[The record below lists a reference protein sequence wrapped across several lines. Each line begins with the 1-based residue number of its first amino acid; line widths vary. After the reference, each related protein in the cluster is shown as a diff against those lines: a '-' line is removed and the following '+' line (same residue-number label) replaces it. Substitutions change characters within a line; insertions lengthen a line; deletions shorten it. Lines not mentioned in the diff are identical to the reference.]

1 MRSTWNYSP
10 YSRPDQTSREGG
22 DRFICLF
29 HFTAGTISTVP
40 FGAIG
45 RHGERTGRRSTA
57 RRPKP
62 RGGGG
67 APICFGRNWDEFHHL
82 RLEPF
87 PAGARLMVKWRVGRP
102 PIPPDHPLPSEKSR
116 KRSTKP
122 RSKRGFAFWRNLT
135 IRNAATFCVA
145 PVLAPSATPGR
156 AADPLSPHKGGTPA
170 TLSRGRTRG
179 AVRDLSPRLGL
190 HIERDRRAR
199 AHSFE
204 RALKRWNELLRALD
218 LLAAAAAGF
227 HHLLVVR
234 RWLELGERHHVG
246 LSGVA
251 VGEDVESRLPYRQP
265 LLVVGDHGQGR
276 EPFGARHVVVGHRI
290 PEHVGA

>member
-45 RHGERTGRRSTA
+45 RRGEKTGRRSTS
-57 RRPKP
+57 RRPKSGVS
-62 RGGGG
+62 RG
-67 APICFGRNWDEFHHL
+67 APIRFGRNWDEFHHL

-122 RSKRGFAFWRNLT
+122 RFERGFAFWRNLT
-135 IRNAATFCVA
+135 IRNAVTFSCRGTRRGA
-145 PVLAPSATPGR
+145 RMRHQRRPPRSPAKGELQRLGGEGELAAQSEIYRR
-156 AADPLSPHKGGTPA
+156 AWVC
-170 TLSRGRTRG
+170 TLSVTGVPARTASSERSSAG
-179 AVRDLSPRLGL
+179 MSCFGPSTFSPRPPQV
-190 HIERDRRAR
+190 
-199 AHSFE
+199 STTF
-204 RALKRWNELLRALD
+204 
-218 LLAAAAAGF
+218 
-227 HHLLVVR
+227 
-234 RWLELGERHHVG
+234 
-246 LSGVA
+246 S
-251 VGEDVESRLPYRQP
+251 
-265 LLVVGDHGQGR
+265 
-276 EPFGARHVVVGHRI
+276 
-290 PEHVGA
+290 